1 MRVKVR
7 AFAGFRPILG
17 RELDV
22 ELGER
27 ARIEDLLRSLCISH
41 SELRAMLFDGPKL
54 KEDVNILVKGKN
66 IESLQGL
73 KTALTEGD
81 EVAVFSAAIGG

>member
-22 ELGER
+22 ELDKR
-27 ARIEDLLRSLCISH
+27 SKIEDLLKSLCANY
-41 SELRAMLFDGPKL
+41 SELRARLFDGPEL

-73 KTALTEGD
+73 KTELAEGD
-81 EVAVFSAAIGG
+81 EVAIFSAAIGG